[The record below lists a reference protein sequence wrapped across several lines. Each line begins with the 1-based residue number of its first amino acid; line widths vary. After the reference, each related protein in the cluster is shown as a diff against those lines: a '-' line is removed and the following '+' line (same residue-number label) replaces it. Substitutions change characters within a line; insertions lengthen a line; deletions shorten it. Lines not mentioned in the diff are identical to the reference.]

1 MAQYPFRTALVTG
14 ASSGIGEAMVEL
26 LVADGV
32 RTVVVARRVD
42 RLQALAEA
50 HPGLVEVLAADLLT
64 DEGVAAVG
72 ARLGDHDRPVDLVV
86 NNAGFGSSGPV
97 AGTEAARLAE
107 QVRLNCEALTVLT
120 RVALDP
126 MLERRT
132 GWICNVASIAAYQPN
147 PNLAVYAATKA
158 YVLSLGEALAE
169 ELAGTGV
176 RITTLCPGL
185 TRTEFQQVSNTTG
198 LSSNLPDLV
207 WMTAE
212 QVAADALADTAKG
225 KAVTVPG
232 YQYKPL
238 VALSQVTP
246 HWVKRKV
253 AGLVMRRS

>member
-1 MAQYPFRTALVTG
+1 MARYPFRTALVTG
-14 ASSGIGEAMVEL
+14 ASSGIGEAMVEA

-42 RLQALAEA
+42 RLEALAAA

-64 DEGVAAVG
+64 DEGVASVA
-72 ARLGDHDRPVDLVV
+72 ARVQDHDRPVDLVV

-97 AGTEAARLAE
+97 AATEPERLAQ

-120 RVALDP
+120 RAALDP
-126 MLERRT
+126 MTERGV
-132 GWICNVASIAAYQPN
+132 GWICNVASIAAYQAN
-147 PNLAVYAATKA
+147 PNLAVYAATKS

-169 ELAGTGV
+169 ELGGTGV

-185 TRTEFQQVSNTTG
+185 TRTEFQDVSNTTG
-198 LSSNLPDLV
+198 LSRNVPDAV
-207 WMTAE
+207 SPTAE
-212 QVAADALADTAKG
+212 QVAVEGLADTAKG
-225 KAVTVPG
+225 KAVSVPG

-238 VALSQVTP
+238 VAVSQVVP

-253 AGLVMRRS
+253 AGLAMRRN